1 MCKTNIQILI
11 KLIYKL
17 LKLKNHTIIAN
28 SIAVRYTY
36 KFSFGVTVAEVKIAE
51 ILKNIN
57 LLQTI

>member
-51 ILKNIN
+51 I
-57 LLQTI
+57 